1 MVSKWLTKWKCMRL
15 CNFCWQPNP
24 FVTAIYEETI
34 LFGEVLQ
41 ESLDDTSAFDL
52 NNGTAFAKR
61 YWNRTF
67 FLDTGPIEFDE
78 VGERKQPLIIQQF
91 QKDGV
96 WPVTILMLGAS
107 AQNFVDVAPVSWS
120 VPFPPLN
127 EPICGYLGT
136 NVLCQKNGISL
147 EYLFFLCFGYWND
160 LSMQLMY
167 DVRIL
172 FSDSSFTIIVMS
184 VVVSVLVVLIV
195 GFVLWL
201 EYW

>member
-1 MVSKWLTKWKCMRL
+1 M
-15 CNFCWQPNP
+15 
-24 FVTAIYEETI
+24 
-34 LFGEVLQ
+34 Q

-147 EYLFFLCFGYWND
+147 EELYF
-160 LSMQLMY
+160 
-167 DVRIL
+167 
-172 FSDSSFTIIVMS
+172 
-184 VVVSVLVVLIV
+184 
-195 GFVLWL
+195 FVLRFVKRSLNATNVRCTHIVFRL
-201 EYW
+201 EFYNHSYERGGFCPGRTHRRIRTMA

>member
-1 MVSKWLTKWKCMRL
+1 MTSPQGDLINARLLSLYDTFKNLSIREFNFTYAPGEMVSKWLPKWKCMRL

-24 FVTAIYEETI
+24 FVTAIYEDTI

-107 AQNFVDVAPVSWS
+107 AQNFVDVTPVSWS

-127 EPICGYLGT
+127 EPICGYLGI
-136 NVLCQKNGISL
+136 NVLCRNKNKNEINS
-147 EYLFFLCFGYWND
+147 YA
-160 LSMQLMY
+160 
-167 DVRIL
+167 
-172 FSDSSFTIIVMS
+172 S
-184 VVVSVLVVLIV
+184 VAKVLRKKRLI
-195 GFVLWL
+195 F
-201 EYW
+201 